1 MNNMPTTRKKPEIIP
16 DREPSGGNEQT
27 SLAKK
32 RSFKPRRIKPTDHA
46 KYYIVRQSG
55 KHDIILPLDANENR
69 RQRQLDAAEYRGLLK
84 EYIGQKHKNKQID
97 KMKPT
102 EVKQLGEALKIAD
115 ELDRMAWQNDIPLKP
130 RTGSM
135 DDMEE
140 LLEKAV
146 TTGMKMKA
154 KMQKNLKVIE
164 AETTDVT
171 GTEG

>member
-1 MNNMPTTRKKPEIIP
+1 
-16 DREPSGGNEQT
+16 
-27 SLAKK
+27 
-32 RSFKPRRIKPTDHA
+32 
-46 KYYIVRQSG
+46 
-55 KHDIILPLDANENR
+55 
-69 RQRQLDAAEYRGLLK
+69 
-84 EYIGQKHKNKQID
+84 
-97 KMKPT
+97 MKPT